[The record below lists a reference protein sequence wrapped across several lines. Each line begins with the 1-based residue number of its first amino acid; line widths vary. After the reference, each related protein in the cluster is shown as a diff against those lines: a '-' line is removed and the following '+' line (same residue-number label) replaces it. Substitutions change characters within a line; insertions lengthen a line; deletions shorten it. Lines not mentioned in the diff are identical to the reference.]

1 MSYTFL
7 IMLYRIGHTILK
19 TSKILY
25 KIILID
31 SYWKYNI
38 SQFQYFNILSK
49 KEKRKK
55 IKKERERKRN
65 LTLLFKKIMIHIVTI
80 SDLNCKAYIF
90 LY

>member
-1 MSYTFL
+1 MFL

-55 IKKERERKRN
+55 N
-65 LTLLFKKIMIHIVTI
+65 
-80 SDLNCKAYIF
+80 
-90 LY
+90 